1 MRKCVNNHN
10 KYKETRHYYLAMTE
24 TTYDFSSPTMD
35 YNDGFEYR
43 ACLRKL
49 FNMKDVVIEDDP
61 DLDDVTRD
69 EMNFDEE
76 ATRLGYAQIYELLK
90 DKLLFYD
97 LFIKAASFMISEDPE
112 VGLCILMSYDYLKPF
127 YPVLVK
133 HATVDIKDADYKT
146 LYSILYS

>member
-1 MRKCVNNHN
+1 
-10 KYKETRHYYLAMTE
+10 MTE

-49 FNMKDVVIEDDP
+49 FKMKEVIIEDDP

-76 ATRLGYAQIYELLK
+76 ATRLGHAQIYELLK

-112 VGLCILMSYDYLKPF
+112 VGFCILLSYDYLKPF
-127 YPVLVK
+127 YPVLLK
-133 HATVDIKDADYKT
+133 HETVDIKDADYKT

>member
-1 MRKCVNNHN
+1 
-10 KYKETRHYYLAMTE
+10 MTD
-24 TTYDFSSPTMD
+24 TNYNFSSPSMD
-35 YNDGFEYR
+35 YTDSFGYR
-43 ACLRKL
+43 ICIRKL
-49 FNMKDVVIEDDP
+49 FNMKDIIIEDNP
-61 DLDDVTRD
+61 DLDNVTRD

-76 ATRLGYAQIYELLK
+76 SARLSHRQIYELLK

-112 VGLCILMSYDYLKPF
+112 VGFCILLSYDYLKPF

-133 HATVDIKDADYKT
+133 HTAVDIKDADYKA

>member
-1 MRKCVNNHN
+1 
-10 KYKETRHYYLAMTE
+10 MTD
-24 TTYDFSSPTMD
+24 TNYDFSSPTMD
-35 YNDGFEYR
+35 YTDEFEYR
-43 ACLRKL
+43 ACLRRL
-49 FNMKDVVIEDDP
+49 FKMKEVIIEDNP

-76 ATRLGYAQIYELLK
+76 AIKLGHAQIYELLRNNV
-90 DKLLFYD
+90 LLYE
-97 LFIKAASFMISEDPE
+97 LLKKAASFMISEDPE

-146 LYSILYS
+146 LYSILY

>member
-1 MRKCVNNHN
+1 
-10 KYKETRHYYLAMTE
+10 MTN
-24 TTYDFSSPTMD
+24 TSYDFSSPTID
-35 YNDGFEYR
+35 YTDGFEYR
-43 ACLRKL
+43 VCIRKL
-49 FNMKDVVIEDDP
+49 FKMKDIVIEDDP

-76 ATRLGYAQIYELLK
+76 AARLSHRQIYELLK
-90 DKLLFYD
+90 DNLLFYD

-112 VGLCILMSYDYLKPF
+112 VGFCILLSYDYLKPF

-133 HATVDIKDADYKT
+133 HATVDIKDDDYKA